1 MAPLKPLTIAINLF
15 WNTFSL
21 FVKKINK
28 DLIMRVTF
36 GSKYNQM
43 NNYQNALQ
51 NKINDANTQIASG
64 LKIRYGYQNSDINNQ
79 NLKFQ
84 YEENTLDQGIDVAKN
99 AYTSTLNTDKA
110 LQEFSKTMEAFKT
123 KLIQSANDVHSET
136 SRAAIANDLERLKE
150 HMMNVANTS
159 IGGEF
164 LFGGS
169 KVDRPPIDSEG
180 KYHGN
185 GEDLNAL
192 ISSDNLVPY
201 NISGQDLFLG
211 ADKDK
216 HKLITT
222 NIKLLNQNKL
232 HPDVMDALE
241 HSSLPEEVFIKPGDT
256 LRELIGDN
264 DKDPTNDPKEFFYL
278 QGVRPDGSSFKEKF
292 ALSKAY
298 QNQESATKVSDLL
311 DKIAHAYG
319 NTSQNKVVDV
329 SLNNWGQIEIKNLTP
344 GSENL
349 DFHLISSDGDFDD
362 LDALR
367 SSGKRVTEYVKSA
380 FVTDRSL
387 SQVKAVPN
395 MYNPKTLEIPS
406 VFVTKDNVLAN
417 KNTKLSEIFGDS
429 VETLK
434 INASRLDDES
444 LIKIPNLPVYL
455 DIPILLDVK
464 NSTIKDLKDAIKERF
479 NNEVDVEIETNGR
492 LRIIDNSSKESPISL
507 ALSTL
512 DQKGLEVAGIPTNN
526 ASEYQKTYFNKE
538 GAKLE
543 SNVAQIAQN
552 GAANGSTKLSEAAK
566 GSLENSVFNMKLNDV
581 NGLFL
586 EAQMILDNN
595 GVFLSLPNGVKIPL
609 YDPTT
614 ADIQASKPNEVTYRQ
629 LMDAMSIVLNYS
641 NTDPAIYQQIS
652 DNPTSKESKE
662 RFIELLKQAKDNLS
676 VNLNEEGKVIIQ
688 DNMHSNTKMQ
698 FMLFDKDANDFSQNA
713 LHSDKPSLK
722 LNANNA
728 LIIDKPSVNF
738 FDQLENT
745 ITSVRKGIYR
755 PDALGDTYSSD
766 MRNLGIQNGITLI
779 DHLSDHIEK
788 MIAKNGAHGKAFENI
803 IRRNEV
809 LKTQVQSIRGET
821 TGTDMAETYN
831 KFSNLTN
838 NYNAVLAST
847 NKINNLSLTKYL

>member
-1 MAPLKPLTIAINLF
+1 
-15 WNTFSL
+15 
-21 FVKKINK
+21 
-28 DLIMRVTF
+28 MRITF

-84 YEENTLDQGIDVAKN
+84 YEENTLDQGIDVAQN

-136 SRAAIANDLERLKE
+136 SRAAIANDLERLRE

-241 HSSLPEEVFIKPGDT
+241 HSSLPEEVFIKPNDT

-278 QGVRPDGSSFKEKF
+278 QGIRPDGSSFKEKF
-292 ALSKAY
+292 ALDKAY
-298 QNQESATKVSDLL
+298 QNKESATKVSDLL
-311 DKIAHAYG
+311 DKIGHAYG

-387 SQVKAVPN
+387 SQVKAVPS
-395 MYNPKTLEIPS
+395 MYNPRVLEIPS

-434 INASRLDDES
+434 INASDDTNA
-444 LIKIPNLPVYL
+444 IKIPNLPVYL

-507 ALSTL
+507 TLSTL

-552 GAANGSTKLSEAAK
+552 GAANGSTKLSEVAK

-581 NGLFL
+581 NGSFL
-586 EAQMILDNN
+586 KAQMILDNN
-595 GVFLSLPNGVKIPL
+595 GAFLSLPNGIKIPL
-609 YDPTT
+609 YDPTS

-629 LMDAMSIVLNYS
+629 LMDAMNIALNYS

-698 FMLFDKDANDFSQNA
+698 FMLFDKDSNDFSQNA

-738 FDQLENT
+738 FDQLENI

>member
-1 MAPLKPLTIAINLF
+1 
-15 WNTFSL
+15 
-21 FVKKINK
+21 
-28 DLIMRVTF
+28 MRVTF

-43 NNYQNALQ
+43 NHYQNALQ

-84 YEENTLDQGIDVAKN
+84 YEENTLDQGIDVAQN

-136 SRAAIANDLERLKE
+136 SRAAIANDLERLRE

-169 KVDRPPIDSEG
+169 KVDRPPIDSNG

-241 HSSLPEEVFIKPGDT
+241 HSSLPEEVFIKPSDT

-298 QNQESATKVSDLL
+298 QNQQSATKVSDLL

-362 LDALR
+362 LDTLR

-395 MYNPKTLEIPS
+395 MYNPKVLEIPS

-417 KNTKLSEIFGDS
+417 KNTKLSEIFGDK

-434 INASRLDDES
+434 INASRLDNS
-444 LIKIPNLPVYL
+444 STLQIPNLPINL

-464 NSTIKDLKDAIKERF
+464 NSTIKDLKDAIKDRF
-479 NNEVDVEIETNGR
+479 NNEVDVEIATNGR

-507 ALSTL
+507 ALSAL

-595 GVFLSLPNGVKIPL
+595 GAFLSLPNGVKIPL
-609 YDPTT
+609 YDPTS

-662 RFIELLKQAKDNLS
+662 RFIGLLKQAKDNLS

-738 FDQLENT
+738 FDQLENI

>member
-1 MAPLKPLTIAINLF
+1 
-15 WNTFSL
+15 
-21 FVKKINK
+21 
-28 DLIMRVTF
+28 MRVTF

-43 NNYQNALQ
+43 NHYQNALQ

-64 LKIRYGYQNSDINNQ
+64 LKIRYGYQDSDINNQ

-84 YEENTLDQGIDVAKN
+84 YEENTLDQGIDVAQN

-136 SRAAIANDLERLKE
+136 SRAAIANDLERLRE
-150 HMMNVANTS
+150 HMINVANTS

-169 KVDRPPIDSEG
+169 KVDRPPIDSNG

-241 HSSLPEEVFIKPGDT
+241 HSSLPEEVFIKPNDT

-292 ALSKAY
+292 ALDKAY

-311 DKIAHAYG
+311 DKIGHAYG

-395 MYNPKTLEIPS
+395 MYNPKVLEIPS
-406 VFVTKDNVLAN
+406 VFVAKDNVLAN
-417 KNTKLSEIFGDS
+417 KNTKLSEIFGDK

-434 INASRLDDES
+434 INASRLDDTS
-444 LIKIPNLPVYL
+444 TIKIPNLPITL

-492 LRIIDNSSKESPISL
+492 LRIIDNSSKESPISF

-512 DQKGLEVAGIPTNN
+512 DQEGLEVAGIPTNN

-552 GAANGSTKLSEAAK
+552 GAANGSTKLSEVSR

-581 NGLFL
+581 NGSFL
-586 EAQMILDNN
+586 EAQMILDPN
-595 GVFLSLPNGVKIPL
+595 GAFLSLPNGVKIPL

-614 ADIQASKPNEVTYRQ
+614 ANIQASKPNEVTYRQ
-629 LMDAMSIVLNYS
+629 LMDAMSIALNYS

-662 RFIELLKQAKDNLS
+662 RFIGLLKQAKDNLS

-738 FDQLENT
+738 FDQLENI

>member
-1 MAPLKPLTIAINLF
+1 
-15 WNTFSL
+15 
-21 FVKKINK
+21 
-28 DLIMRVTF
+28 MRVTF

-43 NNYQNALQ
+43 NNYQNSLQ

-84 YEENTLDQGIDVAKN
+84 YEENTLDQGIDVAQN
-99 AYTSTLNTDKA
+99 AHTSTLNTDKA
-110 LQEFSKTMEAFKT
+110 LQEFSKTMETFKT

-136 SRAAIANDLERLKE
+136 SRAAIANDLERLRE

-169 KVDRPPIDSEG
+169 KVDRPPIDSNG

-222 NIKLLNQNKL
+222 NIKLFNQNKL

-278 QGVRPDGSSFKEKF
+278 QGIRPDGSSFKEKF
-292 ALSKAY
+292 ALDKAY
-298 QNQESATKVSDLL
+298 QNKESATKVSDLL
-311 DKIAHAYG
+311 DRIGHAYG

-367 SSGKRVTEYVKSA
+367 SSAKRVTEYVKSA

-395 MYNPKTLEIPS
+395 MFNPRVLEIPS
-406 VFVTKDNVLAN
+406 VFITKDNVLAN

-434 INASRLDDES
+434 INASRLDNTS
-444 LIKIPNLPVYL
+444 AIKIPNLPIDL

-507 ALSTL
+507 ALSAL

-552 GAANGSTKLSEAAK
+552 GAADGSTKLSEVAK

-581 NGLFL
+581 NGSFL

-595 GVFLSLPNGVKIPL
+595 GAFLSLPNGIKIPL
-609 YDPTT
+609 YDPTS

-629 LMDAMSIVLNYS
+629 LMDAMSIALNYS
-641 NTDPAIYQQIS
+641 NTDPSIYQQIS
-652 DNPTSKESKE
+652 DNPTSKESKD
-662 RFIELLKQAKDNLS
+662 RFIELLKQAKGNLS

>member
-1 MAPLKPLTIAINLF
+1 
-15 WNTFSL
+15 
-21 FVKKINK
+21 
-28 DLIMRVTF
+28 MRVTF

-84 YEENTLDQGIDVAKN
+84 YEENTLDQGIDVAQN

-136 SRAAIANDLERLKE
+136 SRAAIANDLERLRE

-222 NIKLLNQNKL
+222 NIKLFNQNKL

-241 HSSLPEEVFIKPGDT
+241 HSSLPEEVFIKPSDT

-292 ALSKAY
+292 ALDKAY
-298 QNQESATKVSDLL
+298 QSKESATKVSDLL

-395 MYNPKTLEIPS
+395 MYNPKVLEIPS

-434 INASRLDDES
+434 INASRLGNTS
-444 LIKIPNLPVYL
+444 AIKIPNLPVYL

-479 NNEVDVEIETNGR
+479 NNEVDMEIETNGR

-507 ALSTL
+507 ALSAL

-552 GAANGSTKLSEAAK
+552 GAANGSTKLSEVAK

-581 NGLFL
+581 NGSFL
-586 EAQMILDNN
+586 KAQMILDNN
-595 GVFLSLPNGVKIPL
+595 GAFLSLPNGIKIPL
-609 YDPTT
+609 YDPTS

-629 LMDAMSIVLNYS
+629 LMDAMSIALNYS

-698 FMLFDKDANDFSQNA
+698 FMLFDKDSNDFSQNA

-738 FDQLENT
+738 FDQLENI

>member
-1 MAPLKPLTIAINLF
+1 
-15 WNTFSL
+15 
-21 FVKKINK
+21 
-28 DLIMRVTF
+28 MRVTF

-84 YEENTLDQGIDVAKN
+84 YEENTLNQGIDVAQN

-136 SRAAIANDLERLKE
+136 SRAAIANDLERLRE

-211 ADKDK
+211 TDKDK

-222 NIKLLNQNKL
+222 NIKLFNQNKL
-232 HPDVMDALE
+232 HPNVMDALE
-241 HSSLPEEVFIKPGDT
+241 HSSLPEEVFIKPSDT

-298 QNQESATKVSDLL
+298 QNKESATKVSDLL

-395 MYNPKTLEIPS
+395 MYNPKVLEIPS
-406 VFVTKDNVLAN
+406 VFITKDNVLAN

-434 INASRLDDES
+434 INASRLDDTS
-444 LIKIPNLPVYL
+444 TIKIPNLPIDL

-581 NGLFL
+581 NGSFL
-586 EAQMILDNN
+586 EAQMIFDNN
-595 GVFLSLPNGVKIPL
+595 GAFLSLPNGIKIPL

-629 LMDAMSIVLNYS
+629 LMDAMSIALNYS

-698 FMLFDKDANDFSQNA
+698 FMLFDKDSNDFSQNA

-738 FDQLENT
+738 FDQLENI

-788 MIAKNGAHGKAFENI
+788 MIAKNGSHGKAFENI

>member
-1 MAPLKPLTIAINLF
+1 
-15 WNTFSL
+15 
-21 FVKKINK
+21 
-28 DLIMRVTF
+28 MRVTF

-43 NNYQNALQ
+43 NHYQNALQ

-84 YEENTLDQGIDVAKN
+84 YEENTLDQGIDVAQN

-136 SRAAIANDLERLKE
+136 SRAAIANDLERLRE

-169 KVDRPPIDSEG
+169 KVDRPPIDSNG

-222 NIKLLNQNKL
+222 NIKLFNQSKL

-264 DKDPTNDPKEFFYL
+264 DKDPTNNPKEFFYL

-292 ALSKAY
+292 ALDKAY
-298 QNQESATKVSDLL
+298 QNKESATKVSDLL
-311 DKIAHAYG
+311 DKIGHAYG

-349 DFHLISSDGDFDD
+349 DFHLISSDWDFDD

-395 MYNPKTLEIPS
+395 MYNPKVLEIPS

-444 LIKIPNLPVYL
+444 AIKIPNLPVYL

-479 NNEVDVEIETNGR
+479 NNEVDVEIATNGR
-492 LRIIDNSSKESPISL
+492 LRIIDNSSNQSPISFSL
-507 ALSTL
+507 ITL
-512 DQKGLEVAGIPTNN
+512 NDKGLEVAGIPTNN

-586 EAQMILDNN
+586 EAQMNLDNN
-595 GVFLSLPNGVKIPL
+595 GAFLSLPNGVKIPL

-629 LMDAMSIVLNYS
+629 LMDAMSIALNYS

-662 RFIELLKQAKDNLS
+662 RFIGLLKQAKDNLS
-676 VNLNEEGKVIIQ
+676 INLNEEGKVIIQ

-738 FDQLENT
+738 FDQLENI

-755 PDALGDTYSSD
+755 PDALGDNYSSD

>member
-1 MAPLKPLTIAINLF
+1 
-15 WNTFSL
+15 
-21 FVKKINK
+21 
-28 DLIMRVTF
+28 MRVTF

-84 YEENTLDQGIDVAKN
+84 YEENTLDQGIDVAQN

-136 SRAAIANDLERLKE
+136 SRTAIANDLERLRE
-150 HMMNVANTS
+150 HMINVANTS

-292 ALSKAY
+292 ALDKAY

-367 SSGKRVTEYVKSA
+367 SSAKRVTEYVKSA

-387 SQVKAVPN
+387 SQVKAVPS

-434 INASRLDDES
+434 INASRLDETS
-444 LIKIPNLPVYL
+444 AIKIPNLPVYL
-455 DIPILLDVK
+455 NIPILLDMK

-552 GAANGSTKLSEAAK
+552 GAANGSTKLSEVAK

-581 NGLFL
+581 NGSFL
-586 EAQMILDNN
+586 KAQVILDNN
-595 GVFLSLPNGVKIPL
+595 GAFLSLPNGVKIPL
-609 YDPTT
+609 YDPTS

-629 LMDAMSIVLNYS
+629 LMDAMSIALNYS

-698 FMLFDKDANDFSQNA
+698 FMLFDKDSNDFSQNA

-738 FDQLENT
+738 FNQLENT

-788 MIAKNGAHGKAFENI
+788 MIAKNGSHGKAFENI

>member
-1 MAPLKPLTIAINLF
+1 
-15 WNTFSL
+15 
-21 FVKKINK
+21 
-28 DLIMRVTF
+28 MRVTF

-64 LKIRYGYQNSDINNQ
+64 LKIRYGYQNSNINNQ

-84 YEENTLDQGIDVAKN
+84 YEENTLDQGIDVAQN

-123 KLIQSANDVHSET
+123 KLIQSANDMHSET
-136 SRAAIANDLERLKE
+136 SRAAIANDLERLRE

-192 ISSDNLVPY
+192 VSSDNLVPY

-241 HSSLPEEVFIKPGDT
+241 HSSLPEEVFIKPSDT

-278 QGVRPDGSSFKEKF
+278 QGIRPDGSSFKEKF

-298 QNQESATKVSDLL
+298 QNKESATKVSDLL
-311 DKIAHAYG
+311 DKIGHAYG

-367 SSGKRVTEYVKSA
+367 SSAKRVTEYVKSA

-395 MYNPKTLEIPS
+395 MYNPRVLEIPS
-406 VFVTKDNVLAN
+406 VFITKDNVLAN

-444 LIKIPNLPVYL
+444 AIKIPNLPIGL

-492 LRIIDNSSKESPISL
+492 LRIIDNYSNQSPISL

-552 GAANGSTKLSEAAK
+552 GAANGSTKLSEVAK

-581 NGLFL
+581 NGSFL

-595 GVFLSLPNGVKIPL
+595 GAFLSLPNGIKIPL
-609 YDPTT
+609 YDPTS

-629 LMDAMSIVLNYS
+629 LMDAMSIALNYS

-662 RFIELLKQAKDNLS
+662 RFIELLKQAKGNLS

-738 FDQLENT
+738 FDQLENI

>member
-1 MAPLKPLTIAINLF
+1 
-15 WNTFSL
+15 
-21 FVKKINK
+21 
-28 DLIMRVTF
+28 MRVTF

-84 YEENTLDQGIDVAKN
+84 YEENTLDQGIDVAQN

-110 LQEFSKTMEAFKT
+110 LQEFSKTMETFKT

-136 SRAAIANDLERLKE
+136 SRAAIANDLERLRE

-278 QGVRPDGSSFKEKF
+278 QGIRPDGSSFKEKF
-292 ALSKAY
+292 ALDKAY
-298 QNQESATKVSDLL
+298 QNQKSATKVSDLL
-311 DKIAHAYG
+311 DKIGHAYG

-367 SSGKRVTEYVKSA
+367 SSAKRVTEYVKSA

-395 MYNPKTLEIPS
+395 MYNPRVLEIPS

-434 INASRLDDES
+434 INASRLDDTS
-444 LIKIPNLPVYL
+444 AIKIPNLPIDL

-464 NSTIKDLKDAIKERF
+464 NSTIKDLKDAVKERF

-492 LRIIDNSSKESPISL
+492 LRIIDNSSNQSPISL
-507 ALSTL
+507 ALSAL

-526 ASEYQKTYFNKE
+526 ASEYQKTYFSKE

-552 GAANGSTKLSEAAK
+552 GTANGSTKLSEVAN

-581 NGLFL
+581 NGSFL

-595 GVFLSLPNGVKIPL
+595 GAFLSLPNGIKIPL
-609 YDPTT
+609 YDPTST
-614 ADIQASKPNEVTYRQ
+614 DIQASKPNEVTYRQ
-629 LMDAMSIVLNYS
+629 LMDAMSIALNYS

>member
-1 MAPLKPLTIAINLF
+1 
-15 WNTFSL
+15 
-21 FVKKINK
+21 
-28 DLIMRVTF
+28 MRVTF

-84 YEENTLDQGIDVAKN
+84 YEENTLDQGIDVAQN

-110 LQEFSKTMEAFKT
+110 LQEFSKTMETFKT

-136 SRAAIANDLERLKE
+136 SRTAIANDLERLRE

-241 HSSLPEEVFIKPGDT
+241 HSSLPEEVFIKPSDT

-278 QGVRPDGSSFKEKF
+278 QGIRPDGSSFKEKF

-298 QNQESATKVSDLL
+298 QNKESASKVSDLL

-395 MYNPKTLEIPS
+395 MYNPRVLEIPS

-434 INASRLDDES
+434 INASRLDNTS
-444 LIKIPNLPVYL
+444 AIKIPNLPVYL

-492 LRIIDNSSKESPISL
+492 LRIIDNSSNQSPISL

-552 GAANGSTKLSEAAK
+552 GTANGSTKLSEVAN

-581 NGLFL
+581 NGSFL
-586 EAQMILDNN
+586 EAQMILDSN
-595 GVFLSLPNGVKIPL
+595 GAFLSLPNGIKIPL
-609 YDPTT
+609 YDPTS

-629 LMDAMSIVLNYS
+629 LMDAMSIALNYS
-641 NTDPAIYQQIS
+641 NTDPSIYQQIS

-662 RFIELLKQAKDNLS
+662 RFIELLKQAKGNLS

-738 FDQLENT
+738 FDQLENI

-755 PDALGDTYSSD
+755 PDALGNTYSSD

-821 TGTDMAETYN
+821 TGADMAETYN

>member
-1 MAPLKPLTIAINLF
+1 
-15 WNTFSL
+15 
-21 FVKKINK
+21 
-28 DLIMRVTF
+28 MRVTF

-51 NKINDANTQIASG
+51 NKINDANMQIASG
-64 LKIRYGYQNSDINNQ
+64 LKIRYGYQNSNINNQ

-84 YEENTLDQGIDVAKN
+84 YEENTLDQGIDVAQN

-110 LQEFSKTMEAFKT
+110 LQEFSKTMETFKT
-123 KLIQSANDVHSET
+123 KLIQSANDMHSET
-136 SRAAIANDLERLKE
+136 SRAAIANDLERLRE

-222 NIKLLNQNKL
+222 NIKLFNQNKL
-232 HPDVMDALE
+232 HPDVMDTLE
-241 HSSLPEEVFIKPGDT
+241 HSSLPEEVFIKPSDT

-278 QGVRPDGSSFKEKF
+278 QGIRPDGSSFKEKF

-298 QNQESATKVSDLL
+298 QNKESATKVSDLL
-311 DKIAHAYG
+311 DKIGHAYG

-367 SSGKRVTEYVKSA
+367 SSAKRVTEYVKSA

-395 MYNPKTLEIPS
+395 MYNPRVLEIPS

-434 INASRLDDES
+434 INASDDTS
-444 LIKIPNLPVYL
+444 AIKIPNLPIGL

-492 LRIIDNSSKESPISL
+492 LRIIDNSSNQSPISL
-507 ALSTL
+507 TLSTL

-552 GAANGSTKLSEAAK
+552 GAANGSTKLSEVAN

-581 NGLFL
+581 NGSFL

-595 GVFLSLPNGVKIPL
+595 GAFLSLPNGIKIPL
-609 YDPTT
+609 YDPTS

-629 LMDAMSIVLNYS
+629 LMDAMSIALNYS

-662 RFIELLKQAKDNLS
+662 RFIELLKQAKGNLS

-688 DNMHSNTKMQ
+688 DNMHSSTKMQ

-738 FDQLENT
+738 FDQLENI

>member
-1 MAPLKPLTIAINLF
+1 
-15 WNTFSL
+15 
-21 FVKKINK
+21 
-28 DLIMRVTF
+28 MRVTF

-51 NKINDANTQIASG
+51 NKINDANMQIASG

-84 YEENTLDQGIDVAKN
+84 YEENTLDQGIDVAQN

-136 SRAAIANDLERLKE
+136 SRAAIANDLERLRE
-150 HMMNVANTS
+150 HMINVANTS

-169 KVDRPPIDSEG
+169 KVDRPPIDSNG

-222 NIKLLNQNKL
+222 NIKLFNQNKL

-241 HSSLPEEVFIKPGDT
+241 HSSLPEEVFIKPSDT

-292 ALSKAY
+292 VLSKAY

-311 DKIAHAYG
+311 DKIGHAYG

-349 DFHLISSDGDFDD
+349 DFHLISSDGDFDN

-367 SSGKRVTEYVKSA
+367 SSGKRVTKYVKSA

-387 SQVKAVPN
+387 NQVKAVPN
-395 MYNPKTLEIPS
+395 MYNPKVLEIPS

-417 KNTKLSEIFGDS
+417 KNTKLSEIFGDK

-444 LIKIPNLPVYL
+444 AIKIPNLPIDL

-512 DQKGLEVAGIPTNN
+512 DAKGLEVAGIPTNN

-581 NGLFL
+581 NGSFL
-586 EAQMILDNN
+586 EAQMILDSN
-595 GVFLSLPNGVKIPL
+595 GAFLSLPNGIKIPL
-609 YDPTT
+609 YDPTS

-629 LMDAMSIVLNYS
+629 LMDAMSIALNYS

>member
-1 MAPLKPLTIAINLF
+1 
-15 WNTFSL
+15 
-21 FVKKINK
+21 
-28 DLIMRVTF
+28 MRVTF

-84 YEENTLDQGIDVAKN
+84 YEENTLDQGIDVAQN

-136 SRAAIANDLERLKE
+136 SRAAIANDLERLRE

-241 HSSLPEEVFIKPGDT
+241 HSSLPEEVFIKPNDT

-278 QGVRPDGSSFKEKF
+278 QGIRPDGSSFKEKF
-292 ALSKAY
+292 ALDKAY
-298 QNQESATKVSDLL
+298 QNKESATKVSDLL

-367 SSGKRVTEYVKSA
+367 SSSKRVTEYVKSA

-387 SQVKAVPN
+387 SQVKAVPS
-395 MYNPKTLEIPS
+395 MYNPRVLEIPS

-434 INASRLDDES
+434 INASRLDNTNA
-444 LIKIPNLPVYL
+444 IKIPNLPVYL

-492 LRIIDNSSKESPISL
+492 LRIIDNSSNQSPISL
-507 ALSTL
+507 ALSAL

-552 GAANGSTKLSEAAK
+552 GAANGSTKLSEVAN

-581 NGLFL
+581 NGSFL

-595 GVFLSLPNGVKIPL
+595 GAFLSLPNGIKIPL
-609 YDPTT
+609 YDPTST
-614 ADIQASKPNEVTYRQ
+614 DIQASKPNEVTYRQ
-629 LMDAMSIVLNYS
+629 LMDAMSIALNYS
-641 NTDPAIYQQIS
+641 NTDPSIYQQIS

-662 RFIELLKQAKDNLS
+662 RFIELLKQAKANLS

-738 FDQLENT
+738 FDQLENI

-821 TGTDMAETYN
+821 TGADMAETYN

>member
-1 MAPLKPLTIAINLF
+1 
-15 WNTFSL
+15 
-21 FVKKINK
+21 
-28 DLIMRVTF
+28 MRVTF

-169 KVDRPPIDSEG
+169 KVDRPPIDSNG

-222 NIKLLNQNKL
+222 NIKLFNQNKL

-241 HSSLPEEVFIKPGDT
+241 HSSLPEEVFIKPSDT

-395 MYNPKTLEIPS
+395 MYNPKVLEIPS
-406 VFVTKDNVLAN
+406 VFITKDNVLAN

-434 INASRLDDES
+434 INASRLDNS
-444 LIKIPNLPVYL
+444 SAIKIPNLPVYL

-507 ALSTL
+507 ALSAL
-512 DQKGLEVAGIPTNN
+512 DAKGLEVAGIPTNN

-552 GAANGSTKLSEAAK
+552 GAANGSTKLSEVAK

-586 EAQMILDNN
+586 EAQINLDNN
-595 GVFLSLPNGVKIPL
+595 GAFLSLPNGIKIPL
-609 YDPTT
+609 YDPTS

-629 LMDAMSIVLNYS
+629 LMDAMSIALNYS

-788 MIAKNGAHGKAFENI
+788 MIAKNGSHGKAFENI

>member
-1 MAPLKPLTIAINLF
+1 
-15 WNTFSL
+15 
-21 FVKKINK
+21 
-28 DLIMRVTF
+28 MRVTF

-136 SRAAIANDLERLKE
+136 SRAAIANDLERLRE

-169 KVDRPPIDSEG
+169 KVDRPPIDSNG

-241 HSSLPEEVFIKPGDT
+241 HSSLPEEVFIKPSDT

-311 DKIAHAYG
+311 DKIGHAYG

-406 VFVTKDNVLAN
+406 VFITKDNVLAN

-434 INASRLDDES
+434 INASRLDETS
-444 LIKIPNLPVYL
+444 AIQIPNLPINL

-507 ALSTL
+507 ALSAL

-586 EAQMILDNN
+586 EAQINLDNN
-595 GVFLSLPNGVKIPL
+595 GAFLSLPNGVKIPL
-609 YDPTT
+609 YDPTS

-629 LMDAMSIVLNYS
+629 LMDAMSIALNYS

-662 RFIELLKQAKDNLS
+662 QFIGLLKQAKDNLS

-738 FDQLENT
+738 FDQLENI

>member
-1 MAPLKPLTIAINLF
+1 
-15 WNTFSL
+15 
-21 FVKKINK
+21 
-28 DLIMRVTF
+28 MRVTF

-64 LKIRYGYQNSDINNQ
+64 LKIRYGYQNSNINNQ

-84 YEENTLDQGIDVAKN
+84 YEENTLDQGIDVAQN

-110 LQEFSKTMEAFKT
+110 LQEFSKTMETFKT
-123 KLIQSANDVHSET
+123 KLIQSANDMHSET
-136 SRAAIANDLERLKE
+136 SRAAIANDLERLRE

-241 HSSLPEEVFIKPGDT
+241 RSSLPEEVFIKPSDT

-278 QGVRPDGSSFKEKF
+278 QGIRPDGSSFKEKF

-298 QNQESATKVSDLL
+298 QNKESATKVSDLL
-311 DKIAHAYG
+311 DKIGHAYG

-367 SSGKRVTEYVKSA
+367 SSSKRVTEYVKSA
-380 FVTDRSL
+380 FVTDRIL

-395 MYNPKTLEIPS
+395 MYNPRVLEIPS

-434 INASRLDDES
+434 INASRLDDTS
-444 LIKIPNLPVYL
+444 AIKIPNLPIGL

-492 LRIIDNSSKESPISL
+492 LRIIDNSSNQSPISFV
-507 ALSTL
+507 LSAL

-543 SNVAQIAQN
+543 SNVAQIVQN
-552 GAANGSTKLSEAAK
+552 GAANGSTKLSEVAN

-581 NGLFL
+581 NGSFL

-595 GVFLSLPNGVKIPL
+595 GAFLSLPNGIKIPL
-609 YDPTT
+609 YDPTST
-614 ADIQASKPNEVTYRQ
+614 DIQASKPNEVTYRQ
-629 LMDAMSIVLNYS
+629 LMDAMSIALNYS

-738 FDQLENT
+738 FDQLENI

>member
-1 MAPLKPLTIAINLF
+1 
-15 WNTFSL
+15 
-21 FVKKINK
+21 
-28 DLIMRVTF
+28 MRVTF

-84 YEENTLDQGIDVAKN
+84 YEENTLDQGIDVAQN
-99 AYTSTLNTDKA
+99 AHTSTLNTDKA

-136 SRAAIANDLERLKE
+136 SRAAIANDLERLRE

-222 NIKLLNQNKL
+222 NIKLFNQNKL

-298 QNQESATKVSDLL
+298 QNKESATKVSDLL
-311 DKIAHAYG
+311 DKIGHAYG

-367 SSGKRVTEYVKSA
+367 SSTKRVTEYVKSA

-395 MYNPKTLEIPS
+395 MYNPKVLEIPS

-417 KNTKLSEIFGDS
+417 KNTKLSEIFGDK

-444 LIKIPNLPVYL
+444 AIKIPNLPVYL

-552 GAANGSTKLSEAAK
+552 GAANGSTKLSEVSK

-581 NGLFL
+581 NGSFL
-586 EAQMILDNN
+586 EAQMNLDNN
-595 GVFLSLPNGVKIPL
+595 GAFLSLPNGVKIPL

-614 ADIQASKPNEVTYRQ
+614 ANIQASKPNEVTYRQ

-662 RFIELLKQAKDNLS
+662 RFIGLLKQAKDNLS

>member
-1 MAPLKPLTIAINLF
+1 
-15 WNTFSL
+15 
-21 FVKKINK
+21 
-28 DLIMRVTF
+28 MRVTF

-43 NNYQNALQ
+43 NHYQNALQ

-84 YEENTLDQGIDVAKN
+84 YEENTLDQGIDVAQN

-136 SRAAIANDLERLKE
+136 SRAAIANDLERLRE
-150 HMMNVANTS
+150 HMINVANTS

-169 KVDRPPIDSEG
+169 KVDRPPIDSNG

-211 ADKDK
+211 TDKDK
-216 HKLITT
+216 HKIVTT
-222 NIKLLNQNKL
+222 NIKLFNQNKL

-311 DKIAHAYG
+311 DKIGHAYG

-395 MYNPKTLEIPS
+395 MYNPKALEIPS
-406 VFVTKDNVLAN
+406 VFITKDNVLAN

-444 LIKIPNLPVYL
+444 AIKIPNLPINL

-543 SNVAQIAQN
+543 SNVAQTAQN
-552 GAANGSTKLSEAAK
+552 GAANGSTKLSEVAK

-586 EAQMILDNN
+586 EAQINLDNN
-595 GVFLSLPNGVKIPL
+595 GAFLSLPNGVKIPL

-614 ADIQASKPNEVTYRQ
+614 ANIQASKPNEVTYRQ
-629 LMDAMSIVLNYS
+629 LMDAMSIALNYS

-662 RFIELLKQAKDNLS
+662 RFIGLLKQAKDNLS

-738 FDQLENT
+738 FDQLENI
-745 ITSVRKGIYR
+745 ITSVRNGIYR
-755 PDALGDTYSSD
+755 PDALGDNYSSD

>member
-1 MAPLKPLTIAINLF
+1 
-15 WNTFSL
+15 
-21 FVKKINK
+21 
-28 DLIMRVTF
+28 MRVTF

-64 LKIRYGYQNSDINNQ
+64 LKIRYGYQNSGINNQ

-84 YEENTLDQGIDVAKN
+84 YEENTLDQGIDVAQN

-110 LQEFSKTMEAFKT
+110 LQEFSKTMETFKT
-123 KLIQSANDVHSET
+123 KLIQSANDMHSET
-136 SRAAIANDLERLKE
+136 SRAAIANDLERLRE

-241 HSSLPEEVFIKPGDT
+241 HSSLPEEVFIKPSDT

-278 QGVRPDGSSFKEKF
+278 QGIRPDGSSFKEKF
-292 ALSKAY
+292 ALDKAY
-298 QNQESATKVSDLL
+298 QNKESATKVSDLL

-367 SSGKRVTEYVKSA
+367 SSSKRVTEYVKSA

-434 INASRLDDES
+434 INASRLDDTS
-444 LIKIPNLPVYL
+444 AIKIPNLPIGL

-492 LRIIDNSSKESPISL
+492 LRIIDNSSNQSPISL
-507 ALSTL
+507 VLSTL

-552 GAANGSTKLSEAAK
+552 GAANGSTKLSEVAN

-581 NGLFL
+581 NGSFL
-586 EAQMILDNN
+586 EAQIILDNN
-595 GVFLSLPNGVKIPL
+595 GAFLSLPNGIKIPL
-609 YDPTT
+609 YDPTS

-629 LMDAMSIVLNYS
+629 LMDAMSIALNYS

-662 RFIELLKQAKDNLS
+662 HFIELLKQAKDNLS

>member
-1 MAPLKPLTIAINLF
+1 
-15 WNTFSL
+15 
-21 FVKKINK
+21 
-28 DLIMRVTF
+28 MRVTF

-64 LKIRYGYQNSDINNQ
+64 LKIRYGYQNSGINNQ

-84 YEENTLDQGIDVAKN
+84 YEENTLDQGIDVAQN

-110 LQEFSKTMEAFKT
+110 LQEFSKTMETFKT

-136 SRAAIANDLERLKE
+136 SRTAIANDLERLRE

-169 KVDRPPIDSEG
+169 KVDRPPIDSKG

-241 HSSLPEEVFIKPGDT
+241 HSSLPEEVFIKPSDT

-278 QGVRPDGSSFKEKF
+278 QGIRPDGSSFKEKF

-298 QNQESATKVSDLL
+298 QNKESATKVSDLL
-311 DKIAHAYG
+311 DRIGHAYG

-367 SSGKRVTEYVKSA
+367 SSGQRVTEYVKSA

-395 MYNPKTLEIPS
+395 MYNPRVLEIPS
-406 VFVTKDNVLAN
+406 VFITKDNVLAN

-434 INASRLDDES
+434 INVSRLDDTS
-444 LIKIPNLPVYL
+444 AIKIPNLPIGL

-479 NNEVDVEIETNGR
+479 NNEVDVEIETNGH
-492 LRIIDNSSKESPISL
+492 LRIIDNFSNQSPISF
-507 ALSTL
+507 ALSAL

-552 GAANGSTKLSEAAK
+552 GAANGSTKLSEVAN

-581 NGLFL
+581 NGSFL

-595 GVFLSLPNGVKIPL
+595 GAFLSLPNGIKIPL
-609 YDPTT
+609 YDPTS

-629 LMDAMSIVLNYS
+629 LMDAMSIALNYS
-641 NTDPAIYQQIS
+641 NTDPAIYRQIS

-662 RFIELLKQAKDNLS
+662 RFIELLKQAKANLS

-738 FDQLENT
+738 FDQLENI

>member
-1 MAPLKPLTIAINLF
+1 
-15 WNTFSL
+15 
-21 FVKKINK
+21 
-28 DLIMRVTF
+28 MRVTF

-84 YEENTLDQGIDVAKN
+84 YEENTLDQGIDVAQN
-99 AYTSTLNTDKA
+99 AHTSTLNTDKA

-136 SRAAIANDLERLKE
+136 SRAAIANDLERLRE

-222 NIKLLNQNKL
+222 NIKLFNQNKL

-241 HSSLPEEVFIKPGDT
+241 RSSLPEEVFIKPNDT

-278 QGVRPDGSSFKEKF
+278 QGIRPDGSSFKEKF
-292 ALSKAY
+292 ALDKAY
-298 QNQESATKVSDLL
+298 QNKESATKVSDLL
-311 DKIAHAYG
+311 DRIGHAYG

-367 SSGKRVTEYVKSA
+367 SSAKRVTEYVKSA

-434 INASRLDDES
+434 INASRLNDES
-444 LIKIPNLPVYL
+444 LIKIPNLPINL

-581 NGLFL
+581 NGSFL
-586 EAQMILDNN
+586 KAQMILDNN
-595 GVFLSLPNGVKIPL
+595 GAFLSLPNGIKIPL
-609 YDPTT
+609 YDPTS

-629 LMDAMSIVLNYS
+629 LMDAMSIALNYS
-641 NTDPAIYQQIS
+641 NTDPTIYQQIS

-698 FMLFDKDANDFSQNA
+698 FMLFDKDANNFSQNA

-738 FDQLENT
+738 FDQLENI

>member
-1 MAPLKPLTIAINLF
+1 
-15 WNTFSL
+15 
-21 FVKKINK
+21 
-28 DLIMRVTF
+28 MRVTF

-84 YEENTLDQGIDVAKN
+84 YEENTLDQGIDVAQN

-110 LQEFSKTMEAFKT
+110 LQEFSKTMETFKT

-136 SRAAIANDLERLKE
+136 SRAAIANDLERLRE

-241 HSSLPEEVFIKPGDT
+241 HSSLPEEVFIKPSDT

-278 QGVRPDGSSFKEKF
+278 QGIRPDGSSFKEKF

-298 QNQESATKVSDLL
+298 QNKESATKVSDLL
-311 DKIAHAYG
+311 DKIGHAYG

-367 SSGKRVTEYVKSA
+367 SSAKRVTEYVKSA

-395 MYNPKTLEIPS
+395 MYNPRVLEIPS
-406 VFVTKDNVLAN
+406 VFITKDNVLAN

-434 INASRLDDES
+434 INASDDTS
-444 LIKIPNLPVYL
+444 AIKIPNLPIGL

-492 LRIIDNSSKESPISL
+492 LRIIDNSSNQSLISFV
-507 ALSTL
+507 LSTL

-552 GAANGSTKLSEAAK
+552 GAANGSTKLSEVAK

-581 NGLFL
+581 NGSFL

-595 GVFLSLPNGVKIPL
+595 GAFLSLPNGIKIPL
-609 YDPTT
+609 YDPTS

-629 LMDAMSIVLNYS
+629 LMDAMSIALNYS

-662 RFIELLKQAKDNLS
+662 RFIELLKQAKGNLS

-738 FDQLENT
+738 FDQLENI

-809 LKTQVQSIRGET
+809 LKTQVKSIRGET

>member
-1 MAPLKPLTIAINLF
+1 
-15 WNTFSL
+15 
-21 FVKKINK
+21 
-28 DLIMRVTF
+28 MRVTF

-64 LKIRYGYQNSDINNQ
+64 LKIRYGYQNSNINNQ

-84 YEENTLDQGIDVAKN
+84 YEENTLDQGIDVAQN

-110 LQEFSKTMEAFKT
+110 LQEFSKTMETFKT
-123 KLIQSANDVHSET
+123 KLIQSANDMHSET
-136 SRAAIANDLERLKE
+136 SRVAIANDLERLRE

-241 HSSLPEEVFIKPGDT
+241 HSSLPEEVFIKPSDT

-278 QGVRPDGSSFKEKF
+278 QGIRPDGSSFKEKF
-292 ALSKAY
+292 SLDKAY
-298 QNQESATKVSDLL
+298 QNKESATKVSDLL
-311 DKIAHAYG
+311 DKIGHAYG

-367 SSGKRVTEYVKSA
+367 SSSKRVTEYVKSA

-395 MYNPKTLEIPS
+395 MYNPRALEIPS

-434 INASRLDDES
+434 INASRLDDTS
-444 LIKIPNLPVYL
+444 AIKIPNLPIDL
-455 DIPILLDVK
+455 NIPILLDVK

-492 LRIIDNSSKESPISL
+492 LRIIDNSSNQSPISF
-507 ALSTL
+507 ALSAL

-552 GAANGSTKLSEAAK
+552 GVANGSTKLSEVAN

-581 NGLFL
+581 NGSFL

-595 GVFLSLPNGVKIPL
+595 GAFLSLPNGIKIPL
-609 YDPTT
+609 YDPTS

-629 LMDAMSIVLNYS
+629 LMDAMSIALNYS

-662 RFIELLKQAKDNLS
+662 RFIELLKQAKGNLS

-688 DNMHSNTKMQ
+688 DNMHSSTKMQ

-788 MIAKNGAHGKAFENI
+788 MIAKNGTHGKAFENI

>member
-1 MAPLKPLTIAINLF
+1 
-15 WNTFSL
+15 
-21 FVKKINK
+21 
-28 DLIMRVTF
+28 MRVTF

-84 YEENTLDQGIDVAKN
+84 YEENTLDQGIDVAQN

-136 SRAAIANDLERLKE
+136 SRAAIANDLERLRE

-211 ADKDK
+211 TDKDK

-222 NIKLLNQNKL
+222 NIKLFNQNKL

-298 QNQESATKVSDLL
+298 QNKESATKVSDLL
-311 DKIAHAYG
+311 DKIGHVYG

-434 INASRLDDES
+434 INASRLDETS
-444 LIKIPNLPVYL
+444 TIKIPNLPVYL

-543 SNVAQIAQN
+543 SNVAQTAQN
-552 GAANGSTKLSEAAK
+552 GAANGSTKLSEVAK

-586 EAQMILDNN
+586 KAQINLDNN
-595 GVFLSLPNGVKIPL
+595 GAFLSLPNGIKIPL
-609 YDPTT
+609 YDPTST
-614 ADIQASKPNEVTYRQ
+614 DIQASKPNEVTYRQ
-629 LMDAMSIVLNYS
+629 LMDAMSIALNYS

-738 FDQLENT
+738 FDQLENI

-788 MIAKNGAHGKAFENI
+788 MIAKNGSHGKAFENI

>member
-1 MAPLKPLTIAINLF
+1 
-15 WNTFSL
+15 
-21 FVKKINK
+21 
-28 DLIMRVTF
+28 MRVTF

-51 NKINDANTQIASG
+51 NKINDANTQIALG

-84 YEENTLDQGIDVAKN
+84 YEENTLDQGIDVAQN

-136 SRAAIANDLERLKE
+136 SRAAIANDLERLRE

-169 KVDRPPIDSEG
+169 KVDRPPIDSNG

-241 HSSLPEEVFIKPGDT
+241 HSSLPEEVFIKPSDT

-292 ALSKAY
+292 ALDKAY

-362 LDALR
+362 LDTLR

-395 MYNPKTLEIPS
+395 MYNPKVLEIPS

-417 KNTKLSEIFGDS
+417 KNTKLSEIFGDK

-434 INASRLDDES
+434 INASRLDETS
-444 LIKIPNLPVYL
+444 AIKIPNLPINL

-552 GAANGSTKLSEAAK
+552 GVANGSTKLSEAAK
-566 GSLENSVFNMKLNDV
+566 ESLENSVFNMKLNDV
-581 NGLFL
+581 NGSFL
-586 EAQMILDNN
+586 EAQMIFDNN
-595 GVFLSLPNGVKIPL
+595 GAFLSLPNGIKIPL
-609 YDPTT
+609 YDPTS

-629 LMDAMSIVLNYS
+629 LMDAMSIALNYS

-662 RFIELLKQAKDNLS
+662 RFIGLLKQAKDNLS

-738 FDQLENT
+738 FDQLENI

>member
-1 MAPLKPLTIAINLF
+1 
-15 WNTFSL
+15 
-21 FVKKINK
+21 
-28 DLIMRVTF
+28 MRVTF

-84 YEENTLDQGIDVAKN
+84 YEENTLDQGIDVAQN

-136 SRAAIANDLERLKE
+136 SRAAIANDLERLRE

-169 KVDRPPIDSEG
+169 KVDRPPIDSNG

-211 ADKDK
+211 TDKDK

-222 NIKLLNQNKL
+222 NIKLFNQNKL

-278 QGVRPDGSSFKEKF
+278 QGIRPDGSSFKEKF

-311 DKIAHAYG
+311 DKIGHAYG

-367 SSGKRVTEYVKSA
+367 SSAKRVTEYVKSA

-395 MYNPKTLEIPS
+395 MYNPKVLEIPS

-417 KNTKLSEIFGDS
+417 KNTKLSEIFGDK

-444 LIKIPNLPVYL
+444 AIKIPNLPINL

-492 LRIIDNSSKESPISL
+492 LRIIDSSSKESPISL
-507 ALSTL
+507 ALSAL

-552 GAANGSTKLSEAAK
+552 GAANGSTKLSEVAK

-581 NGLFL
+581 NGSFL

-595 GVFLSLPNGVKIPL
+595 GAFLSLPNGIKIPL

-629 LMDAMSIVLNYS
+629 LMDAMSIALNYS

-662 RFIELLKQAKDNLS
+662 RFIGLLKQAKDNLS
-676 VNLNEEGKVIIQ
+676 VDLNEEGKVIIQ

-738 FDQLENT
+738 FDQLENI

>member
-1 MAPLKPLTIAINLF
+1 
-15 WNTFSL
+15 
-21 FVKKINK
+21 
-28 DLIMRVTF
+28 MRVTF

-84 YEENTLDQGIDVAKN
+84 YEENTLDQGIDVAQN

-110 LQEFSKTMEAFKT
+110 LQEFSKTMETFKT

-136 SRAAIANDLERLKE
+136 SRAAIANDLERLRE

-216 HKLITT
+216 HKLITA

-278 QGVRPDGSSFKEKF
+278 QGIRPDGSSFKEKF
-292 ALSKAY
+292 ALDKAY
-298 QNQESATKVSDLL
+298 QNKESATKVSDLL

-387 SQVKAVPN
+387 SQVKAVPS
-395 MYNPKTLEIPS
+395 MYNPRVLEIPS

-434 INASRLDDES
+434 INASRLDNTNA
-444 LIKIPNLPVYL
+444 IKIPNLPVYL

-552 GAANGSTKLSEAAK
+552 GAASGSTKLSEVAN

-581 NGLFL
+581 NGSFL

-595 GVFLSLPNGVKIPL
+595 GAFLSLPNGIKIPL
-609 YDPTT
+609 YDPTS

-629 LMDAMSIVLNYS
+629 LMDAMSIALNYS
-641 NTDPAIYQQIS
+641 NTDPSIYQQIS

-662 RFIELLKQAKDNLS
+662 RFIELLKQAKANLS

-821 TGTDMAETYN
+821 TGADMAETYN

>member
-1 MAPLKPLTIAINLF
+1 
-15 WNTFSL
+15 
-21 FVKKINK
+21 
-28 DLIMRVTF
+28 MRVTF

-84 YEENTLDQGIDVAKN
+84 YEENTLDQGIDVAQN

-136 SRAAIANDLERLKE
+136 SRAAIANDLERLRE

-278 QGVRPDGSSFKEKF
+278 QGIRPDGSSFKEKF
-292 ALSKAY
+292 ALDKAY
-298 QNQESATKVSDLL
+298 QNKESATKVSDLL

-367 SSGKRVTEYVKSA
+367 SSAKRVTEYVKSA

-387 SQVKAVPN
+387 SQVKAVPS
-395 MYNPKTLEIPS
+395 MYNPRVLEIPS

-434 INASRLDDES
+434 INASRLGDES

-552 GAANGSTKLSEAAK
+552 GAANGSTKLSEVAN

-581 NGLFL
+581 NGSFL

-595 GVFLSLPNGVKIPL
+595 GAFLSLPNGIKIPL
-609 YDPTT
+609 YDPTST
-614 ADIQASKPNEVTYRQ
+614 DIQASKPNEVTYRQ
-629 LMDAMSIVLNYS
+629 LMDAMSIALNYS

-662 RFIELLKQAKDNLS
+662 RFIELLKQAKGNLS

-688 DNMHSNTKMQ
+688 DNMHSSTKMQ

-738 FDQLENT
+738 FDQLENI

>member
-1 MAPLKPLTIAINLF
+1 
-15 WNTFSL
+15 
-21 FVKKINK
+21 
-28 DLIMRVTF
+28 MRVTF

-64 LKIRYGYQNSDINNQ
+64 LKIRYGYQNSNINNQ

-84 YEENTLDQGIDVAKN
+84 YEENTLDQGIDVAQN

-123 KLIQSANDVHSET
+123 KLVQSANDVHSET
-136 SRAAIANDLERLKE
+136 SRAAIANDLERLRE

-222 NIKLLNQNKL
+222 NIKLFNQNKL

-241 HSSLPEEVFIKPGDT
+241 HSSLPEEVFIKPSDT

-278 QGVRPDGSSFKEKF
+278 QGIRPDGSSFKEKF
-292 ALSKAY
+292 ALDKAY
-298 QNQESATKVSDLL
+298 QNQKSATKVSDLL
-311 DKIAHAYG
+311 DKIGHAYG

-367 SSGKRVTEYVKSA
+367 SSGKRVTEYIKSA

-395 MYNPKTLEIPS
+395 MYNPKALEIPS

-417 KNTKLSEIFGDS
+417 KNTKLSEIFGDG

-434 INASRLDDES
+434 INASRLGETS
-444 LIKIPNLPVYL
+444 AIKIPNLPINL

-479 NNEVDVEIETNGR
+479 NNEVDVEIGTNGR

-543 SNVAQIAQN
+543 SNIAQIAQN
-552 GAANGSTKLSEAAK
+552 GTANGSTKLSEVAK

-581 NGLFL
+581 NGSFL
-586 EAQMILDNN
+586 KAQMILDNN
-595 GVFLSLPNGVKIPL
+595 GAFLSLPNGIKIPL
-609 YDPTT
+609 YDPTS
-614 ADIQASKPNEVTYRQ
+614 ADIQASNPNEVTYRQ

-662 RFIELLKQAKDNLS
+662 HFIELLKQAKDNLS
-676 VNLNEEGKVIIQ
+676 VNLNEEGKVVIQ

-713 LHSDKPSLK
+713 LRSDKPSLK

-738 FDQLENT
+738 FDQLENI

-755 PDALGDTYSSD
+755 PDALGDTYSSG

>member
-1 MAPLKPLTIAINLF
+1 
-15 WNTFSL
+15 
-21 FVKKINK
+21 
-28 DLIMRVTF
+28 
-36 GSKYNQM
+36 M

-64 LKIRYGYQNSDINNQ
+64 LKIRYGYQNSNINNQ

-84 YEENTLDQGIDVAKN
+84 YEENTLDQGIDVAQN

-110 LQEFSKTMEAFKT
+110 LQEFSKTMETFKT
-123 KLIQSANDVHSET
+123 KLIQSANDMHSET
-136 SRAAIANDLERLKE
+136 SRAAIANDLERLRE

-241 HSSLPEEVFIKPGDT
+241 HSSLPEEVFIKPNDT

-278 QGVRPDGSSFKEKF
+278 QGIRPDGSSFKEKF
-292 ALSKAY
+292 VLDKAY
-298 QNQESATKVSDLL
+298 QNKESATKVSDLL
-311 DKIAHAYG
+311 DKIGHAYG

-367 SSGKRVTEYVKSA
+367 SSAKRVTEYVKSA

-395 MYNPKTLEIPS
+395 MYNPRVLEIPS
-406 VFVTKDNVLAN
+406 VFITKDNVLAN

-434 INASRLDDES
+434 INASRLDDTS
-444 LIKIPNLPVYL
+444 AIKIPNLPIGL

-492 LRIIDNSSKESPISL
+492 LRIIDNSSNQSPISF
-507 ALSTL
+507 ALSAL

-552 GAANGSTKLSEAAK
+552 GAANGSTKLSEVAN

-581 NGLFL
+581 NGSFL
-586 EAQMILDNN
+586 EAQMILDND
-595 GVFLSLPNGVKIPL
+595 GAFLSLPNGIKIPL
-609 YDPTT
+609 YDPTS

-629 LMDAMSIVLNYS
+629 LMDAMSIALNYS

-652 DNPTSKESKE
+652 DNPTSKESKD

-698 FMLFDKDANDFSQNA
+698 FMLFDKDSNDFSQNA

-738 FDQLENT
+738 FDQLENI

>member
-1 MAPLKPLTIAINLF
+1 
-15 WNTFSL
+15 
-21 FVKKINK
+21 
-28 DLIMRVTF
+28 
-36 GSKYNQM
+36 M

-64 LKIRYGYQNSDINNQ
+64 LKIRYGYQNSNINNQ

-84 YEENTLDQGIDVAKN
+84 YEENTLDQGIDVAQN
-99 AYTSTLNTDKA
+99 AHTSTLNTDKA
-110 LQEFSKTMEAFKT
+110 LQEFSKTMETFKT

-136 SRAAIANDLERLKE
+136 SRAAIANDLERLRE

-241 HSSLPEEVFIKPGDT
+241 HSSLPEEVFIKPSDT

-278 QGVRPDGSSFKEKF
+278 QGIRPDGSSFKEKF

-298 QNQESATKVSDLL
+298 QNKESATKVSDLL
-311 DKIAHAYG
+311 DRIGHAYG

-367 SSGKRVTEYVKSA
+367 SSSKRVTEYVKSA

-395 MYNPKTLEIPS
+395 MYNPRVLEIPS

-434 INASRLDDES
+434 INASRLDDAS
-444 LIKIPNLPVYL
+444 AIKIPNLPINL

-492 LRIIDNSSKESPISL
+492 LRIIDNSSNQSPISF

-552 GAANGSTKLSEAAK
+552 GVANGSTKLSEVAN

-581 NGLFL
+581 NGSFL
-586 EAQMILDNN
+586 EVQMILDNN
-595 GVFLSLPNGVKIPL
+595 GAFLSLPNGIKIPL
-609 YDPTT
+609 YDPTS

-629 LMDAMSIVLNYS
+629 LMDAMSIALNYS

-662 RFIELLKQAKDNLS
+662 RFIGLLKQAKGNLS

-738 FDQLENT
+738 FDQLENI

>member
-1 MAPLKPLTIAINLF
+1 
-15 WNTFSL
+15 
-21 FVKKINK
+21 
-28 DLIMRVTF
+28 MRVTF

-43 NNYQNALQ
+43 NHYQNALQ

-84 YEENTLDQGIDVAKN
+84 YEENTLDQGIDVAQN

-136 SRAAIANDLERLKE
+136 SRAAIANDLERLRE

-241 HSSLPEEVFIKPGDT
+241 HSSLPEEVFIKPSDT

-278 QGVRPDGSSFKEKF
+278 QGIRPDGSSFKEKF

-298 QNQESATKVSDLL
+298 QNKESATKVSDLL
-311 DKIAHAYG
+311 DKIGHAYG

-367 SSGKRVTEYVKSA
+367 SSTKRVTEYVKSA
-380 FVTDRSL
+380 FVTDKSL

-395 MYNPKTLEIPS
+395 MYNPRVLEIPS
-406 VFVTKDNVLAN
+406 VFITKDNVLAN
-417 KNTKLSEIFGDS
+417 KNTKLIEIFGDS

-434 INASRLDDES
+434 INASRLDDTS
-444 LIKIPNLPVYL
+444 AIKIPNLPIGL

-492 LRIIDNSSKESPISL
+492 LRIIDNSSNQSPISF
-507 ALSTL
+507 ALSAL

-552 GAANGSTKLSEAAK
+552 GAANGSTKLSEVAN

-581 NGLFL
+581 NGSFL

-595 GVFLSLPNGVKIPL
+595 GAFLSLPNGIKIPL
-609 YDPTT
+609 YDPTST
-614 ADIQASKPNEVTYRQ
+614 DIQASKPNEVTYRQ
-629 LMDAMSIVLNYS
+629 LMDAMSIALNYS

-662 RFIELLKQAKDNLS
+662 RFIGLLKQAKGNLS

-738 FDQLENT
+738 FDQLENI

>member
-1 MAPLKPLTIAINLF
+1 
-15 WNTFSL
+15 
-21 FVKKINK
+21 
-28 DLIMRVTF
+28 MRVTF

-84 YEENTLDQGIDVAKN
+84 YEENTLDQGIDVAQN

-136 SRAAIANDLERLKE
+136 SRAAIANDLERLRE
-150 HMMNVANTS
+150 HMINVANTS

-222 NIKLLNQNKL
+222 NIKLFNQNKL

-241 HSSLPEEVFIKPGDT
+241 HSSLPEEVFIKPDDT

-319 NTSQNKVVDV
+319 NTSQNKIVDV

-395 MYNPKTLEIPS
+395 MYNPKVLEIPS

-417 KNTKLSEIFGDS
+417 KNTKLSEIFGDK

-434 INASRLDDES
+434 INASRLDDTS
-444 LIKIPNLPVYL
+444 AIRIPNLPINL

-543 SNVAQIAQN
+543 SNVAQTAQN
-552 GAANGSTKLSEAAK
+552 GAANGSTKLSEVAK

-586 EAQMILDNN
+586 KAQINLDNN
-595 GVFLSLPNGVKIPL
+595 GAFLSLPNGIKIPL
-609 YDPTT
+609 YDPTST
-614 ADIQASKPNEVTYRQ
+614 DIQASKPNEVTYRQ
-629 LMDAMSIVLNYS
+629 LMDAMSIALNYS

-662 RFIELLKQAKDNLS
+662 QFIGLLKQAKDNLS
-676 VNLNEEGKVIIQ
+676 INLNEEGKVIIQ

>member
-1 MAPLKPLTIAINLF
+1 
-15 WNTFSL
+15 
-21 FVKKINK
+21 
-28 DLIMRVTF
+28 MRVTF

-84 YEENTLDQGIDVAKN
+84 YEENTLDQGIDVAQN
-99 AYTSTLNTDKA
+99 AHTSTLNTDKA
-110 LQEFSKTMEAFKT
+110 LQEFSKTMEVFKT

-136 SRAAIANDLERLKE
+136 SRAAIANDLERLRE

-185 GEDLNAL
+185 GEDLNVL

-222 NIKLLNQNKL
+222 NIKLFNQNKL

-292 ALSKAY
+292 ALDKAY
-298 QNQESATKVSDLL
+298 QNKESATKVSDLL
-311 DKIAHAYG
+311 DKIGHAYG

-367 SSGKRVTEYVKSA
+367 SSGKRITEYVKSA

-395 MYNPKTLEIPS
+395 MYNPKVLEIPS
-406 VFVTKDNVLAN
+406 VFITKDNVLAN

-434 INASRLDDES
+434 INASRLDDTS
-444 LIKIPNLPVYL
+444 AIKIPNLPIDL

-492 LRIIDNSSKESPISL
+492 LRVIDNSSKESPISL

-552 GAANGSTKLSEAAK
+552 GVANGSTKLSEVAK

-581 NGLFL
+581 NGSFL
-586 EAQMILDNN
+586 KAQMILDNN
-595 GVFLSLPNGVKIPL
+595 GAFLSLPNGIKIPL
-609 YDPTT
+609 YDPTS

-629 LMDAMSIVLNYS
+629 LMDAMSIALNYS

-698 FMLFDKDANDFSQNA
+698 FMLFDKDSNDFSQNA

-738 FDQLENT
+738 FDQLENI

-788 MIAKNGAHGKAFENI
+788 MIAKNGSHGKAFENI

>member
-1 MAPLKPLTIAINLF
+1 
-15 WNTFSL
+15 
-21 FVKKINK
+21 
-28 DLIMRVTF
+28 MRVTF

-84 YEENTLDQGIDVAKN
+84 YEENTLDQGIDVAQN

-136 SRAAIANDLERLKE
+136 SRAAIANDLERLRE

-185 GEDLNAL
+185 DEDLNAL

-241 HSSLPEEVFIKPGDT
+241 HSSLPEEVFIKPNDT

-278 QGVRPDGSSFKEKF
+278 QGIRPDGSSFKEKF

-298 QNQESATKVSDLL
+298 QNKESATKVSDLL

-387 SQVKAVPN
+387 SQVKAVPS
-395 MYNPKTLEIPS
+395 MYNPRVLEIPS

-434 INASRLDDES
+434 INASRLDNTS
-444 LIKIPNLPVYL
+444 AIKIPNLPVYL

-492 LRIIDNSSKESPISL
+492 LRIIDNSSNQSPISL
-507 ALSTL
+507 ALSAL

-552 GAANGSTKLSEAAK
+552 GAANGSTKLSEVAN

-581 NGLFL
+581 NGSFL

-595 GVFLSLPNGVKIPL
+595 GAFLSLPNGIKIPL
-609 YDPTT
+609 YDPTS

-629 LMDAMSIVLNYS
+629 LMDAMSIALNYS

-662 RFIELLKQAKDNLS
+662 RFIELLKQAKGNLS

-821 TGTDMAETYN
+821 TGADMAETYN

>member
-1 MAPLKPLTIAINLF
+1 
-15 WNTFSL
+15 
-21 FVKKINK
+21 
-28 DLIMRVTF
+28 MRVTF

-84 YEENTLDQGIDVAKN
+84 YEENTLDQGIDVAQN

-136 SRAAIANDLERLKE
+136 SRAAIANDLERLRE

-169 KVDRPPIDSEG
+169 KVDRPPIDSNG

-241 HSSLPEEVFIKPGDT
+241 HSSLPEEVFIKPSDT

-298 QNQESATKVSDLL
+298 QNQESASKVSDLL

-395 MYNPKTLEIPS
+395 MYNPKVLEIPS

-434 INASRLDDES
+434 INASRLDETS
-444 LIKIPNLPVYL
+444 AIKIPNLPINL

-507 ALSTL
+507 TLSTL
-512 DQKGLEVAGIPTNN
+512 DQKGLEAAGIPTNN

-543 SNVAQIAQN
+543 SNVAQTAQN

-566 GSLENSVFNMKLNDV
+566 GSLENSAFNMKLNDV

-595 GVFLSLPNGVKIPL
+595 GAFLSLPNGVKIPL

-629 LMDAMSIVLNYS
+629 LMDAMSIALNYS

-738 FDQLENT
+738 FDQLENI

>member
-1 MAPLKPLTIAINLF
+1 
-15 WNTFSL
+15 
-21 FVKKINK
+21 
-28 DLIMRVTF
+28 MRVTF

-43 NNYQNALQ
+43 NHYQNALQ

-84 YEENTLDQGIDVAKN
+84 YEENTLDQGIDVAQN

-136 SRAAIANDLERLKE
+136 SRAAIANDLERLRE

-169 KVDRPPIDSEG
+169 KVDRPPIDSNG

-222 NIKLLNQNKL
+222 NIKLFNQNKL

-241 HSSLPEEVFIKPGDT
+241 HSSLPEEVFIKPSDT

-278 QGVRPDGSSFKEKF
+278 QGIRPDGSSFKEKF
-292 ALSKAY
+292 ALDKAY

-311 DKIAHAYG
+311 DKIGHAYG

-362 LDALR
+362 LDDLR

-395 MYNPKTLEIPS
+395 MYNPKVLEIPS

-417 KNTKLSEIFGDS
+417 KNTKLSEIFGDK

-434 INASRLDDES
+434 INASRLGDTS
-444 LIKIPNLPVYL
+444 AIQIPNLPINL

-479 NNEVDVEIETNGR
+479 NNEVNVEIATNGR
-492 LRIIDNSSKESPISL
+492 LRIIDNSSKESPISF

-552 GAANGSTKLSEAAK
+552 GAANGSTKLSEVSK

-581 NGLFL
+581 NGSFL
-586 EAQMILDNN
+586 EAQINLDSN
-595 GVFLSLPNGVKIPL
+595 GAFLSLPNGVKIPL

-614 ADIQASKPNEVTYRQ
+614 ANIQASKPNEVTYRQ
-629 LMDAMSIVLNYS
+629 LMDAMSIALNYS
-641 NTDPAIYQQIS
+641 NTDPIIYQQIS
-652 DNPTSKESKE
+652 DNPASKESKE
-662 RFIELLKQAKDNLS
+662 RFIGLLKQAKDNLS

-738 FDQLENT
+738 FDQLENI

-755 PDALGDTYSSD
+755 PDALGDTYSSG

>member
-1 MAPLKPLTIAINLF
+1 
-15 WNTFSL
+15 
-21 FVKKINK
+21 
-28 DLIMRVTF
+28 MRVTF

-84 YEENTLDQGIDVAKN
+84 YEENTLDQGIDVAQN
-99 AYTSTLNTDKA
+99 AHTSTLNTDKA

-136 SRAAIANDLERLKE
+136 SRAAIANDLERLRE

-241 HSSLPEEVFIKPGDT
+241 HSSLPEEVFIKPSDT

-278 QGVRPDGSSFKEKF
+278 QGIRPDGSSFKEKF

-298 QNQESATKVSDLL
+298 QNKESATKVSDLL
-311 DKIAHAYG
+311 DRIGHAYG

-367 SSGKRVTEYVKSA
+367 SSSKRVTEYVKSA

-395 MYNPKTLEIPS
+395 MYNPRVLEIPS
-406 VFVTKDNVLAN
+406 VFITKDNVLAN

-434 INASRLDDES
+434 INASDDTS
-444 LIKIPNLPVYL
+444 AIKIPNLPIGL

-492 LRIIDNSSKESPISL
+492 LRIIDNSSKESPISFV
-507 ALSTL
+507 LSTL

-552 GAANGSTKLSEAAK
+552 GAANGSTKLSEVAN

-581 NGLFL
+581 NGSFL

-595 GVFLSLPNGVKIPL
+595 GAFLSLPNGIKIPL
-609 YDPTT
+609 YDPTS

-629 LMDAMSIVLNYS
+629 LMDAMSIALNYS

-676 VNLNEEGKVIIQ
+676 VNLNEEGKVVIQ
-688 DNMHSNTKMQ
+688 DNMHSSTKMQ

-738 FDQLENT
+738 FDQLENI

-788 MIAKNGAHGKAFENI
+788 MIARNGAHGKAFENI

>member
-1 MAPLKPLTIAINLF
+1 
-15 WNTFSL
+15 
-21 FVKKINK
+21 
-28 DLIMRVTF
+28 MRVTF

-84 YEENTLDQGIDVAKN
+84 YEENTLDQGIDVAQN

-136 SRAAIANDLERLKE
+136 SRTAIANDLERLRE
-150 HMMNVANTS
+150 HMINVANTS

-241 HSSLPEEVFIKPGDT
+241 HSSLPEEVFIKPNDT

-278 QGVRPDGSSFKEKF
+278 QGIRPDGSSFKEKF
-292 ALSKAY
+292 SLDKAY
-298 QNQESATKVSDLL
+298 QNKESATKVSDLL

-367 SSGKRVTEYVKSA
+367 SSTKRVTEYVKSA

-387 SQVKAVPN
+387 SQVKAVPS
-395 MYNPKTLEIPS
+395 MYNPRVLEIPS

-434 INASRLDDES
+434 INASRLDNTNA
-444 LIKIPNLPVYL
+444 IKIPNLPVYL

-492 LRIIDNSSKESPISL
+492 LRIIDNSSNQSPISL
-507 ALSTL
+507 ALSAL

-552 GAANGSTKLSEAAK
+552 GTANGSTKLSEVAN

-581 NGLFL
+581 NGSFL
-586 EAQMILDNN
+586 EAQMILDDN
-595 GVFLSLPNGVKIPL
+595 GAFLSLPNGIKIPL
-609 YDPTT
+609 YDPTS

-629 LMDAMSIVLNYS
+629 LMDAMSIALNYS
-641 NTDPAIYQQIS
+641 NTDPSIYQQIS

-662 RFIELLKQAKDNLS
+662 RFIELLKQAKANLS

-738 FDQLENT
+738 FDQLENI

-821 TGTDMAETYN
+821 TGADMAETYN